1 MKKFFKI
8 IFIALAI
15 FIVAGCGETQ
25 SAENDSAAQN
35 PPVAEN
41 KSAEDNKT
49 VAQVSTTAENKPV
62 ESKPV
67 EKVPPVE
74 KNQPVVISFA
84 GDCTLGGFKG
94 SGYPFEDYWANGA
107 DYYFSNVKNIFAADD
122 ITFVNLEG
130 PLTLNPQ
137 VAEKQFPM
145 RGEPK
150 YVEIL
155 KAGSVEICNLSNNH
169 IYDCGEVG
177 FNDTV
182 KLLQDNNIKYC
193 GEGYSAVIEVR
204 GLKVGFLGFLGWY
217 DGEDVRNEISTAINK
232 MRPNVDVIITEF
244 HWGAEKEYFADS
256 TQESLAHF
264 TIDSGADIVV
274 GAHSHVVQGIELYK
288 GKIIAYSLAN
298 FCFGA
303 NMNPVDK
310 DTFILQTSIVKQGN
324 NLVIM
329 PQIIPCKISSVD
341 YTNDFCPT
349 PASGNE
355 AARILNK
362 IADSSKNYPQ
372 TINF

>member
-1 MKKFFKI
+1 MLKFFKI
-8 IFIALAI
+8 IFLVVVTFAL
-15 FIVAGCGETQ
+15 VGCGETQ
-25 SAENDSAAQN
+25 SAENKPVAQDSN
-35 PPVAEN
+35 IAEN
-41 KSAEDNKT
+41 KSAENNKSPEENKT
-49 VAQVSTTAENKPV
+49 
-62 ESKPV
+62 V

-107 DYYFSNVKNIFAADD
+107 DYYFSNVKSIFAADD

-137 VAEKQFPM
+137 TAEKQFPM

-193 GEGYSAVIEVR
+193 GEGYTSVIEVR
-204 GLKVGFLGFLGWY
+204 GLKVGFLGFQGWY
-217 DGEDVRNEISTAINK
+217 DSQEIRNEISAAIPK

-244 HWGAEKEYFADS
+244 HWGEEKAYFSDPE
-256 TQESLAHF
+256 QDSLAHF

-274 GAHSHVVQGIELYK
+274 GAHPHVIQGIELYK

-303 NMNPVDK
+303 NMNPSDK
-310 DTFILQTSIVKQGN
+310 DTFILQTSIIKQGN
-324 NLVIM
+324 NIVIM
-329 PQIIPCKISSVD
+329 PKVIPCKISSVD
-341 YTNDFCPT
+341 YTNDYCPT
-349 PASGNE
+349 PATGSE

-362 IADSSKNYPQ
+362 IADCSKIYPQ

>member
-1 MKKFFKI
+1 MLKYFKI
-8 IFIALAI
+8 IFIALVI
-15 FIVAGCGETQ
+15 FVLAGCGETQ
-25 SAENDSAAQN
+25 SAENNSAAQN

-41 KSAEDNKT
+41 KSAEDNKN
-49 VAQVSTTAENKPV
+49 VAQDSKTTENKTV
-62 ESKPV
+62 EQI
-67 EKVPPVE
+67 PPVE

-107 DYYFSNVKNIFAADD
+107 AYYFSNVKNIFGADD

-137 VAEKQFPM
+137 TAEKQFPM

-169 IYDCGEVG
+169 IYDCGDIG
-177 FNDTV
+177 FYDTV

-193 GEGYSAVIEVR
+193 GEGYTSVIEVR
-204 GLKVGFLGFLGWY
+204 GLKVGFLGFQGWY
-217 DGEDVRNEISTAINK
+217 DGADIRNEISAAINQ
-232 MRPNVDVIITEF
+232 MRPNVDVVIAEF
-244 HWGAEKEYFADS
+244 HWGAEKAYFADS

-303 NMNPVDK
+303 NMNPTDK
-310 DTFILQTSIVKQGN
+310 DTFILQTSIVKQGK

-329 PQIIPCKISSVD
+329 PQVIPCKISSVD

-349 PASGNE
+349 PASGSE
-355 AARILNK
+355 ATRILNK

-372 TINF
+372 TIF